1 MSATDKNKQTKS
13 ELLNEMLLLEHPGD
27 GALDTIF
34 APVKANLKLFGA
46 VLQDVGKLIGGDIGF
61 LVELTFGR
69 LKSLQELKQ
78 MKLDNSRRRKDL
90 LGSISKNSDAL
101 TDSWPDGK
109 ITSMMVS
116 PGLFFTTTTLSGM
129 GKITSR
135 EFREEAGRYGLNGVP
150 VLKLFFGG
158 EDKQWQITQDLSR
171 CTPGTPEGDACVAK
185 AWANFNSSPGE
196 KSPSGLNKLAL
207 AINKIFLFA
216 GHELEG
222 NVLFEGDDTEDKEPK
237 EPVELSKEQ
246 YAGFIAE
253 IKKRIDED
261 LAEARAKWVE
271 QEKEYFD
278 KVIAEATNVIALN
291 TSLAGTNNS
300 KEFFVIL
307 EKLKQAAGE
316 EMKDLDLEKMKTTFT
331 DTGAKLLE
339 DEKSMEQIRKA
350 FEEEDIEET
359 QEALDS
365 KIEEIVLSS
374 FKGTFLQK
382 MSGALADYYDEVY
395 TTISGGISDEQKK
408 ILIKDEQGKEYMDMV
423 DGYGKKLE
431 SALSNLK

>member
-34 APVKANLKLFGA
+34 APVKANLKMFGA
-46 VLQDVGKLIGGDIGF
+46 VLQDSAKLIGGDIGF

-69 LKSLQELKQ
+69 LKSLQDLKQ

-101 TDSWPDGK
+101 MDSWPGGK
-109 ITSMMVS
+109 VTSMMVA
-116 PGLFFTTTTLSGM
+116 PGLFFTTSALSGM

-135 EFREEAGRYGLNGVP
+135 EFREEAGRYGLNGIP
-150 VLKLFFGG
+150 ILGLLFGG
-158 EDKQWQITQDLSR
+158 EDRQWQITQDLSR
-171 CTPGTPEGDACVAK
+171 CEPGEAGAECTAK
-185 AWANFNSSPGE
+185 AWANFMQSPQE
-196 KSPSGLNKLAL
+196 DKPSGLSALAL
-207 AINKIFLFA
+207 KINKIFLFA

-222 NVLFEGDDTEDKEPK
+222 NVLVEGEDAEDKGPK

-261 LAEARAKWVE
+261 LAAARAKWVE

-300 KEFFVIL
+300 KEFFAIL

-316 EMKDLDLEKMKTTFT
+316 EMKDLDLEKMKTTFA
-331 DTGAKLLE
+331 DTGAKLIE
-339 DEKSMEQIRKA
+339 DEKSMEQIQKS
-350 FEEEDIEET
+350 FEEEGIEET
-359 QEALDS
+359 QETLKS

-408 ILIKDEQGKEYMDMV
+408 ILITDEQGKEYMEMV
-423 DGYGKKLE
+423 DGYGKKLQD
-431 SALSNLK
+431 ALSNLK